1 MQDRTHSLQAA
12 SLASAATA
20 QAAPTAQETRGQW
33 LMIAG
38 GVLLGTVGVFVEE
51 ARQHPL
57 VTVLFRCAFGAL
69 ALLAWG
75 LATGRMGELRVRGRS
90 WPVVVATGILM
101 VLSWALFF
109 AAISLTSIGVA
120 TIVFHIQPVWIVLFG
135 AVVLREAVPALQVG
149 AMLAALLG
157 LAMTTGLWSGVGAV
171 AAWGGDHLSGL
182 LICLAGSLCYAGV
195 TILASR
201 EKVVTPF
208 ALAWC
213 QCVVGVLLLSWVP
226 LVQGWPQA
234 PAAWAWLAGLGVL
247 HTGLAY
253 AIVFAGMARL
263 SLGRIAVL
271 QYVYPL
277 AAIALD
283 WAVYG
288 HRLDGVQ
295 LAGVALM
302 ALALLVVRARP
313 GTGPGRGPAPGPA
326 PCTAGTAHR
335 SDGAGRGW
343 CHAKGAD
350 TVRADA

>member
-12 SLASAATA
+12 SVASATPA

-38 GVLLGTVGVFVEE
+38 GVLLGTVGIFVEE

-90 WPVVVATGILM
+90 WPVVAATGVLM
-101 VLSWALFF
+101 VLNWALFF
-109 AAISLTSIGVA
+109 AAIPRTSIGVA
-120 TIVFHIQPVWIVLFG
+120 TIVFHIQPVWIMLFG
-135 AVVLREAVPALQVG
+135 TLVLREAVAPRQAV

-157 LAMTTGLWSGVGAV
+157 LVLTTGLLGGDA
-171 AAWGGDHLSGL
+171 AAWGPDHVSGL
-182 LICLAGSLCYAGV
+182 LMCLAGSLCYAAV
-195 TILASR
+195 TILAKT

-208 ALAWC
+208 ALAWW
-213 QCVVGVLLLSWVP
+213 QCAVGTVLLLWVP
-226 LVQGWPQA
+226 LVHGWPQA
-234 PAAWAWLAGLGVL
+234 PSSWAWLAGLGVL

-253 AIVFAGMARL
+253 AILFAGMARL
-263 SLGRIAVL
+263 TLGRIAVL

-277 AAIALD
+277 TAIVLD

-288 HRLDGVQ
+288 RALDAVQ
-295 LAGVALM
+295 LAGVGLM
-302 ALALLVVRARP
+302 AGALLVVKARQL
-313 GTGPGRGPAPGPA
+313 R
-326 PCTAGTAHR
+326 
-335 SDGAGRGW
+335 
-343 CHAKGAD
+343 
-350 TVRADA
+350 

>member
-12 SLASAATA
+12 SVASAAPA

-38 GVLLGTVGVFVEE
+38 GVLLGTVGIFVEE

-90 WPVVVATGILM
+90 WPVVAATGVLM
-101 VLSWALFF
+101 VLNWALFF
-109 AAISLTSIGVA
+109 AAIPLTSIGVA
-120 TIVFHIQPVWIVLFG
+120 TIVFHIQPVWIMLFG
-135 AVVLREAVPALQVG
+135 TLVLREAVAPRQVA

-157 LAMTTGLWSGVGAV
+157 LVLTTGLLGGDA
-171 AAWGGDHLSGL
+171 AAWGPDHVSGL
-182 LICLAGSLCYAGV
+182 LMCLAGSLCYAAV
-195 TILASR
+195 TILAKT

-208 ALAWC
+208 ALAWW
-213 QCVVGVLLLSWVP
+213 QCAVGTVLLLWVP
-226 LVQGWPQA
+226 LVHGWPQA
-234 PAAWAWLAGLGVL
+234 PSSWAWLAGLGVL

-253 AIVFAGMARL
+253 AILFAGMARL
-263 SLGRIAVL
+263 TLGRIAVL

-277 AAIALD
+277 TAIVLD

-288 HRLDGVQ
+288 RALDAVQ
-295 LAGVALM
+295 LAGVGLM
-302 ALALLVVRARP
+302 AGALLVVKARQL
-313 GTGPGRGPAPGPA
+313 R
-326 PCTAGTAHR
+326 
-335 SDGAGRGW
+335 
-343 CHAKGAD
+343 
-350 TVRADA
+350 

>member
-12 SLASAATA
+12 SVASATPA

-38 GVLLGTVGVFVEE
+38 GVLLGTVGIFVEE

-90 WPVVVATGILM
+90 WPVVVATGVLM
-101 VLSWALFF
+101 VLNWALFF
-109 AAISLTSIGVA
+109 AAIPRTSIGVA
-120 TIVFHIQPVWIVLFG
+120 TVVFHIQPVWIMLFG
-135 AVVLREAVPALQVG
+135 TLVLREAVAPRQVA

-157 LAMTTGLWSGVGAV
+157 LVLTTGLLGGDA
-171 AAWGGDHLSGL
+171 AAWGPDHVSGL
-182 LICLAGSLCYAGV
+182 LMCLAGSLCYAAV
-195 TILASR
+195 TILAKT

-208 ALAWC
+208 ALAWW
-213 QCVVGVLLLSWVP
+213 QCAVGTVLLLWVP
-226 LVQGWPQA
+226 LVHGWPQA
-234 PAAWAWLAGLGVL
+234 PSSWAWLAGLGVL

-253 AIVFAGMARL
+253 AILFAGMARL
-263 SLGRIAVL
+263 TLGRIAVL

-277 AAIALD
+277 TAIVLD

-288 HRLDGVQ
+288 RALGAVQ
-295 LAGVALM
+295 LAGVGLM
-302 ALALLVVRARP
+302 AGALLVVKARQL
-313 GTGPGRGPAPGPA
+313 R
-326 PCTAGTAHR
+326 
-335 SDGAGRGW
+335 
-343 CHAKGAD
+343 
-350 TVRADA
+350 

>member
-33 LMIAG
+33 LTIAG

-90 WPVVVATGILM
+90 WPVVAATGVLM
-101 VLSWALFF
+101 VLNWALFF
-109 AAISLTSIGVA
+109 AAIPRTSIGVA
-120 TIVFHIQPVWIVLFG
+120 TIVFHIQPVWIMLFG
-135 AVVLREAVPALQVG
+135 TLVLREAVAPRQAV

-157 LAMTTGLWSGVGAV
+157 LVLTTGLLGGDA
-171 AAWGGDHLSGL
+171 AAWGPDHVSGL
-182 LICLAGSLCYAGV
+182 LMCLAGSLCYAAV
-195 TILASR
+195 TILAKT

-208 ALAWC
+208 ALAWW
-213 QCVVGVLLLSWVP
+213 QCAVGTVLLLWVP
-226 LVQGWPQA
+226 LVHGWPQA
-234 PAAWAWLAGLGVL
+234 PSSWAWLAGLGVL

-253 AIVFAGMARL
+253 AILFAGMARL
-263 SLGRIAVL
+263 TLGRIAVL

-277 AAIALD
+277 TAIVLD

-288 HRLDGVQ
+288 RALDAVQ
-295 LAGVALM
+295 LAGVGLM
-302 ALALLVVRARP
+302 AGSLLVVKARQL
-313 GTGPGRGPAPGPA
+313 R
-326 PCTAGTAHR
+326 
-335 SDGAGRGW
+335 
-343 CHAKGAD
+343 
-350 TVRADA
+350 

>member
-12 SLASAATA
+12 SVASTAPAPAPA

-75 LATGRMGELRVRGRS
+75 LATGRVRELRVRGRS
-90 WPVVVATGILM
+90 WAVVVATGLLM
-101 VLSWALFF
+101 VLNWALFF
-109 AAISLTSIGVA
+109 AAIPRTSIGVA
-120 TIVFHIQPVWIVLFG
+120 TIVFHIQPVWIMLFG
-135 AVVLREAVPALQVG
+135 TLVLREAVAPRQVA

-157 LAMTTGLWSGVGAV
+157 LVLTTGLLGGDA
-171 AAWGGDHLSGL
+171 AAWGPDHVSGL
-182 LICLAGSLCYAGV
+182 LMCLTGSLCYAAV
-195 TILASR
+195 TILAKT

-208 ALAWC
+208 ALAWW
-213 QCVVGVLLLSWVP
+213 QCAVGTVLLLWVP
-226 LVQGWPQA
+226 LVHGWPQA
-234 PAAWAWLAGLGVL
+234 PSSWAWLAGLGVL

-253 AIVFAGMARL
+253 AILFAGMARL
-263 SLGRIAVL
+263 TLGRIAVL

-277 AAIALD
+277 TAIVLD

-288 HRLDGVQ
+288 RALGAVQ
-295 LAGVALM
+295 LAGVGLM
-302 ALALLVVRARP
+302 AGALLVVKARQL
-313 GTGPGRGPAPGPA
+313 R
-326 PCTAGTAHR
+326 
-335 SDGAGRGW
+335 
-343 CHAKGAD
+343 
-350 TVRADA
+350 

>member
-12 SLASAATA
+12 SVVSTAPAPTPA

-57 VTVLFRCAFGAL
+57 ITVLFRCAFGAL

-90 WPVVVATGILM
+90 WPVVVATGLLM
-101 VLSWALFF
+101 VLNWALFF
-109 AAISLTSIGVA
+109 AAIPLTSIGVA
-120 TIVFHIQPVWIVLFG
+120 TIVFHIQPVWIMLFG
-135 AVVLREAVPALQVG
+135 TLVLREAVAPRQVA

-157 LAMTTGLWSGVGAV
+157 LVLTTGLLGGDA
-171 AAWGGDHLSGL
+171 AAWGPDHVSGL
-182 LICLAGSLCYAGV
+182 LMCLAGSLCYAAV
-195 TILASR
+195 TILAKT

-208 ALAWC
+208 ALAWW
-213 QCVVGVLLLSWVP
+213 QCAVGTVLLLWVP
-226 LVQGWPQA
+226 LVHGWPQA
-234 PAAWAWLAGLGVL
+234 PSSWAWLAGLGVL

-253 AIVFAGMARL
+253 AILFAGMARL
-263 SLGRIAVL
+263 TLGRIAVL

-277 AAIALD
+277 TAIVLD

-288 HRLDGVQ
+288 RALDAVQ
-295 LAGVALM
+295 LAGVGLM
-302 ALALLVVRARP
+302 AGALLVVKARQL
-313 GTGPGRGPAPGPA
+313 R
-326 PCTAGTAHR
+326 
-335 SDGAGRGW
+335 
-343 CHAKGAD
+343 
-350 TVRADA
+350 

>member
-12 SLASAATA
+12 SVASATPA

-38 GVLLGTVGVFVEE
+38 GVLLGTVGIFVEE

-90 WPVVVATGILM
+90 WPVVAATGVLM
-101 VLSWALFF
+101 VLNWALFF
-109 AAISLTSIGVA
+109 AAIPRTSIGVA
-120 TIVFHIQPVWIVLFG
+120 TIVFHIQPVWIMLFG
-135 AVVLREAVPALQVG
+135 TLVLREAVAPRQAV

-157 LAMTTGLWSGVGAV
+157 LVLTTGLLGGDA
-171 AAWGGDHLSGL
+171 AAWGPDHVSGL
-182 LICLAGSLCYAGV
+182 LMCLAGSLCYAAV
-195 TILASR
+195 TILAKT

-208 ALAWC
+208 ALAWW
-213 QCVVGVLLLSWVP
+213 QCAVGTVLLLWVP
-226 LVQGWPQA
+226 LVHGWPQA
-234 PAAWAWLAGLGVL
+234 PSSWAWLAGLGVL

-253 AIVFAGMARL
+253 AILFAGMARL
-263 SLGRIAVL
+263 TLGRIAVL

-277 AAIALD
+277 TAIVLD

-288 HRLDGVQ
+288 RGLDAVQ
-295 LAGVALM
+295 LAGVGLM
-302 ALALLVVRARP
+302 AGALLVVKARQL
-313 GTGPGRGPAPGPA
+313 R
-326 PCTAGTAHR
+326 
-335 SDGAGRGW
+335 
-343 CHAKGAD
+343 
-350 TVRADA
+350 

>member
-75 LATGRMGELRVRGRS
+75 LATGRVRELRVRGRS
-90 WPVVVATGILM
+90 WPVVAATGVLM
-101 VLSWALFF
+101 VLNWALFF
-109 AAISLTSIGVA
+109 AAIPRTSIGVA
-120 TIVFHIQPVWIVLFG
+120 TIVFHIQPVWIMLFG
-135 AVVLREAVPALQVG
+135 TLVLREAVAPRQVA

-157 LAMTTGLWSGVGAV
+157 LVLTTGLLGGDA
-171 AAWGGDHLSGL
+171 AAWGPDHVSGL
-182 LICLAGSLCYAGV
+182 LMCLAGSLCYAAV
-195 TILASR
+195 TILAKT

-208 ALAWC
+208 ALAWW
-213 QCVVGVLLLSWVP
+213 QCAVGTVLLLWVP
-226 LVQGWPQA
+226 LVHGWPQA
-234 PAAWAWLAGLGVL
+234 PSSWAWLAGLGVL

-253 AIVFAGMARL
+253 AILFAGMARL
-263 SLGRIAVL
+263 TLGRIAVL

-277 AAIALD
+277 TAIVLD

-288 HRLDGVQ
+288 RALDAVQ
-295 LAGVALM
+295 LAGVGLM
-302 ALALLVVRARP
+302 VGALLVVKARQL
-313 GTGPGRGPAPGPA
+313 R
-326 PCTAGTAHR
+326 
-335 SDGAGRGW
+335 
-343 CHAKGAD
+343 
-350 TVRADA
+350 

>member
-90 WPVVVATGILM
+90 WPVVAATGVLM
-101 VLSWALFF
+101 VLNWALFF
-109 AAISLTSIGVA
+109 AAIPRTSIGVA
-120 TIVFHIQPVWIVLFG
+120 TIVFHIQPVWIMLFG
-135 AVVLREAVPALQVG
+135 TLVLREAVAPRQAV

-157 LAMTTGLWSGVGAV
+157 LVLTTGLLGGDA
-171 AAWGGDHLSGL
+171 AAWGPDHVSGL
-182 LICLAGSLCYAGV
+182 LMCLAGSLCYAAV
-195 TILASR
+195 TILAKT

-208 ALAWC
+208 ALAWW
-213 QCVVGVLLLSWVP
+213 QCAVGTVLLLWVP
-226 LVQGWPQA
+226 LVHGWPQA
-234 PAAWAWLAGLGVL
+234 PSSWAWLAGLGVL

-253 AIVFAGMARL
+253 AILFAGMARL
-263 SLGRIAVL
+263 TLGRIAVL

-277 AAIALD
+277 TAIVLD

-288 HRLDGVQ
+288 RALDAVQ
-295 LAGVALM
+295 LAGVGLM
-302 ALALLVVRARP
+302 AGALLVVKARQL
-313 GTGPGRGPAPGPA
+313 R
-326 PCTAGTAHR
+326 
-335 SDGAGRGW
+335 
-343 CHAKGAD
+343 
-350 TVRADA
+350 

>member
-90 WPVVVATGILM
+90 WPVVVATGLLM
-101 VLSWALFF
+101 VLNWALFF
-109 AAISLTSIGVA
+109 AAIPRTSIGVA
-120 TIVFHIQPVWIVLFG
+120 TIVFHIQPVWIMLFG
-135 AVVLREAVPALQVG
+135 TLVLREAVAPRQAV

-157 LAMTTGLWSGVGAV
+157 LVLTTGLLGGDA
-171 AAWGGDHLSGL
+171 AAWGPDHVSGL
-182 LICLAGSLCYAGV
+182 LMCLAGSLCYAAV
-195 TILASR
+195 TILAKT

-208 ALAWC
+208 ALAWW
-213 QCVVGVLLLSWVP
+213 QCAVGTVLLLWVP
-226 LVQGWPQA
+226 LVHGWPQA
-234 PAAWAWLAGLGVL
+234 PSSWAWLAGLGVL

-253 AIVFAGMARL
+253 AILIAGMARL
-263 SLGRIAVL
+263 TLGRIAVL

-277 AAIALD
+277 TAIVLD

-288 HRLDGVQ
+288 RALDAVQ
-295 LAGVALM
+295 LAGVGLM
-302 ALALLVVRARP
+302 AGALLVVKARQL
-313 GTGPGRGPAPGPA
+313 R
-326 PCTAGTAHR
+326 
-335 SDGAGRGW
+335 
-343 CHAKGAD
+343 
-350 TVRADA
+350 

>member
-12 SLASAATA
+12 SVVSTAPAPTPA

-75 LATGRMGELRVRGRS
+75 LATGRVRELRVRGRS
-90 WPVVVATGILM
+90 WAVVVATGLLM
-101 VLSWALFF
+101 VLNWALFF
-109 AAISLTSIGVA
+109 AAIPRTSIGVA
-120 TIVFHIQPVWIVLFG
+120 TVVFHIQPVWIMLFG
-135 AVVLREAVPALQVG
+135 TLVLREAVAPRQVA

-157 LAMTTGLWSGVGAV
+157 LVLTTGLLGDDA
-171 AAWGGDHLSGL
+171 AAWGPDHVSGL
-182 LICLAGSLCYAGV
+182 LMCLAGSLCYAAV
-195 TILASR
+195 TILAKT

-208 ALAWC
+208 ALAWW
-213 QCVVGVLLLSWVP
+213 QCAVGTVLLLWVP
-226 LVQGWPQA
+226 LVHGWPQA
-234 PAAWAWLAGLGVL
+234 PSSWAWLAGLGVL

-253 AIVFAGMARL
+253 AILFAGMARL
-263 SLGRIAVL
+263 TLGRIAVL

-277 AAIALD
+277 TAIVLD

-288 HRLDGVQ
+288 RALGAVQ
-295 LAGVALM
+295 LAGVGLM
-302 ALALLVVRARP
+302 AGALLVVKARQL
-313 GTGPGRGPAPGPA
+313 R
-326 PCTAGTAHR
+326 
-335 SDGAGRGW
+335 
-343 CHAKGAD
+343 
-350 TVRADA
+350 

>member
-38 GVLLGTVGVFVEE
+38 GVLLGTVGVFVQE
-51 ARQHPL
+51 AGQHPL

-90 WPVVVATGILM
+90 WPVVAATGVLM
-101 VLSWALFF
+101 VLNWALFF
-109 AAISLTSIGVA
+109 AAIPLTSIGVA
-120 TIVFHIQPVWIVLFG
+120 TIVFHIQPVWIMLFG
-135 AVVLREAVPALQVG
+135 TLVLREAVAPRQVA

-157 LAMTTGLWSGVGAV
+157 LVLTTGLLGGDA
-171 AAWGGDHLSGL
+171 AAWGPDHVSGL
-182 LICLAGSLCYAGV
+182 LMCLAGSLCYAAV
-195 TILASR
+195 TILAKT

-208 ALAWC
+208 ALAWW
-213 QCVVGVLLLSWVP
+213 QCAVGTVLLLWVP
-226 LVQGWPQA
+226 LVHGWPQA
-234 PAAWAWLAGLGVL
+234 PSSWAWLAGLGVL

-253 AIVFAGMARL
+253 AILFAGMARL
-263 SLGRIAVL
+263 TLGRIAVL

-277 AAIALD
+277 TAIVLD

-288 HRLDGVQ
+288 RALGAVQ
-295 LAGVALM
+295 LAGVGLM
-302 ALALLVVRARP
+302 AGALLVVKARQL
-313 GTGPGRGPAPGPA
+313 R
-326 PCTAGTAHR
+326 
-335 SDGAGRGW
+335 
-343 CHAKGAD
+343 
-350 TVRADA
+350 